1 MLPDKQRSPSLGAF
15 FVELK
20 LKQTIKTQ
28 IEEIDESKVK
38 TKMKFCVL
46 IQNHL
51 LTIMSKVNDIVSKY
65 AEKLKSFGISL
76 SAVEEAVEQKQMA
89 MAVLADGTEVY
100 SPDAEFGVG
109 SEIFVMDAEGNPT
122 PAPDGEHETAE
133 GKILVVVEGKI
144 TEVKDKPMEEE
155 PKVEIEIEEVE
166 QSSFDGVSREEFE
179 TTINKLIEGFEAKIN
194 ALNAEKQTLS
204 ATIEKMSKA
213 PATDSVKK
221 STPVAQ
227 KQNAVEPT
235 PFRAMDERSRAYQL
249 INSKK

>member
-1 MLPDKQRSPSLGAF
+1 
-15 FVELK
+15 
-20 LKQTIKTQ
+20 
-28 IEEIDESKVK
+28 
-38 TKMKFCVL
+38 MKICVL

-65 AEKLKSFGISL
+65 ADKLKSFGINL

-100 SPDAEFGVG
+100 SPDAEFGIG
-109 SEIFVMDAEGNPT
+109 SELFVMDAEGNPM

-133 GKILVVVEGKI
+133 GKILVVTEGKI
-144 TEVKDKPMEEE
+144 SEIKDKPMEDE
-155 PKVEIEIEEVE
+155 PSVEIEIQEVE

-179 TTINKLIEGFEAKIN
+179 TTISKLIEGFEAKIN

-227 KQNAVEPT
+227 KQSVNEV
-235 PFRAMDERSRAYQL
+235 PFKSMDARSRAYQI

>member
-1 MLPDKQRSPSLGAF
+1 M
-15 FVELK
+15 V
-20 LKQTIKTQ
+20 
-28 IEEIDESKVK
+28 
-38 TKMKFCVL
+38 
-46 IQNHL
+46 NHL

-89 MAVLADGTEVY
+89 MAILADGTEVY

-122 PAPDGEHETAE
+122 PAPNGEHETAE
-133 GKILVVVEGKI
+133 GKLLVVVEGKI
-144 TEVKDKPMEEE
+144 TEIKEKPQEEE

-166 QSSFDGVSREEFE
+166 QASFDGVSREEFE

-194 ALNAEKQTLS
+194 ALTAEKQELS

-213 PATDSVKK
+213 PATESVKK
-221 STPVAQ
+221 SNPVAQ

>member
-1 MLPDKQRSPSLGAF
+1 MRLLY
-15 FVELK
+15 
-20 LKQTIKTQ
+20 
-28 IEEIDESKVK
+28 KVIIN
-38 TKMKFCVL
+38 T
-46 IQNHL
+46 
-51 LTIMSKVNDIVSKY
+51 MSKVNEIVSKY
-65 AEKLKSFGISL
+65 AEKLKSFGVSL

-100 SPDAEFGVG
+100 SPDAEFGIG

-133 GKILVVVEGKI
+133 GKILVVTEGKI
-144 TEVKDKPMEEE
+144 SEVKDKPMEEE

-179 TTINKLIEGFEAKIN
+179 NTISKLIEGFEAKIN
-194 ALNAEKQTLS
+194 ELNAEKQNLS

-213 PATDSVKK
+213 PATESVKK
-221 STPVAQ
+221 VSPVAQ
-227 KQNAVEPT
+227 KQSAEPT
-235 PFRAMDERSRAYQL
+235 PFKAMDSRSRAYQI

>member
-1 MLPDKQRSPSLGAF
+1 M
-15 FVELK
+15 
-20 LKQTIKTQ
+20 
-28 IEEIDESKVK
+28 
-38 TKMKFCVL
+38 
-46 IQNHL
+46 N
-51 LTIMSKVNDIVSKY
+51 KVNEIVSKY
-65 AEKLKSFGISL
+65 AEKLKSFGINL

-155 PKVEIEIEEVE
+155 PSVEVEVE

-179 TTINKLIEGFEAKIN
+179 NTINKLIEGFEAKIN
-194 ALNAEKQTLS
+194 ALTAEKQELS
-204 ATIEKMSKA
+204 ATIEKLSKA
-213 PATDSVKK
+213 PATESVKK

-235 PFRAMDERSRAYQL
+235 PFRAMDSRSRAYQI
-249 INSKK
+249 INLKK

>member
-1 MLPDKQRSPSLGAF
+1 MRLLY
-15 FVELK
+15 
-20 LKQTIKTQ
+20 
-28 IEEIDESKVK
+28 KVIIN
-38 TKMKFCVL
+38 T
-46 IQNHL
+46 
-51 LTIMSKVNDIVSKY
+51 MSKVNEIVSKY
-65 AEKLKSFGISL
+65 AEKLKSFGVSL

-100 SPDAEFGVG
+100 SPDAEFGIG

-144 TEVKDKPMEEE
+144 SEVKEKPEEEE

-179 TTINKLIEGFEAKIN
+179 NTINKLIEGFEAKIN
-194 ALNAEKQTLS
+194 ELTAEKQNLS

-213 PATDSVKK
+213 PATESVKK
-221 STPVAQ
+221 ANPVAQ
-227 KQNAVEPT
+227 KQSASNEV
-235 PFRAMDERSRAYQL
+235 PFRAMDARSRAYQL

>member
-1 MLPDKQRSPSLGAF
+1 MRLLY
-15 FVELK
+15 
-20 LKQTIKTQ
+20 
-28 IEEIDESKVK
+28 KVIIN
-38 TKMKFCVL
+38 T
-46 IQNHL
+46 
-51 LTIMSKVNDIVSKY
+51 MSKVNEIVSKY
-65 AEKLKSFGISL
+65 AEKLKSFGVSL

-100 SPDAEFGVG
+100 SPDAEFGIG

-144 TEVKDKPMEEE
+144 SEVKEKPMEEE

-179 TTINKLIEGFEAKIN
+179 NTISKLIEGFEAKIN
-194 ALNAEKQTLS
+194 ELTAEKQNLS

-213 PATDSVKK
+213 PATESVKK
-221 STPVAQ
+221 ASPVAQ
-227 KQNAVEPT
+227 KQSANEV
-235 PFRAMDERSRAYQL
+235 PFRAMDARSRAYQL

>member
-1 MLPDKQRSPSLGAF
+1 MRLLY
-15 FVELK
+15 
-20 LKQTIKTQ
+20 
-28 IEEIDESKVK
+28 KVIIN
-38 TKMKFCVL
+38 T
-46 IQNHL
+46 
-51 LTIMSKVNDIVSKY
+51 MSKVNEIVSKY
-65 AEKLKSFGISL
+65 AEKLKSFGVSL

-100 SPDAEFGVG
+100 SPDAEFGIG
-109 SEIFVMDAEGNPT
+109 SEIFVMDAEGNPM

-144 TEVKDKPMEEE
+144 SEVKEKPMEEE

-179 TTINKLIEGFEAKIN
+179 NTISKLIEGFEAKIN
-194 ALNAEKQTLS
+194 ELTAEKQNLS

-213 PATDSVKK
+213 PATESVKK
-221 STPVAQ
+221 SNPVAQ
-227 KQNAVEPT
+227 KQSANEV
-235 PFRAMDERSRAYQL
+235 PFRAMDARSRAYQI

>member
-1 MLPDKQRSPSLGAF
+1 MRLLY
-15 FVELK
+15 
-20 LKQTIKTQ
+20 
-28 IEEIDESKVK
+28 KVIIN
-38 TKMKFCVL
+38 T
-46 IQNHL
+46 
-51 LTIMSKVNDIVSKY
+51 MSKVNEIVSKY
-65 AEKLKSFGISL
+65 AEKLKSFGVSL

-100 SPDAEFGVG
+100 SPDAEFGIG

-144 TEVKDKPMEEE
+144 SEVKDKPEEEE

-179 TTINKLIEGFEAKIN
+179 NTISKLIEGFEAKIN
-194 ALNAEKQTLS
+194 ELTAEKQNLS

-213 PATDSVKK
+213 PATESVKK
-221 STPVAQ
+221 SNPVAQ
-227 KQNAVEPT
+227 KQSANEV
-235 PFRAMDERSRAYQL
+235 PFRAMDARSRAYQI

>member
-1 MLPDKQRSPSLGAF
+1 M
-15 FVELK
+15 V
-20 LKQTIKTQ
+20 
-28 IEEIDESKVK
+28 
-38 TKMKFCVL
+38 
-46 IQNHL
+46 NHL

-133 GKILVVVEGKI
+133 GKLLVVVEGKI

-155 PKVEIEIEEVE
+155 PSVEVEVE

-194 ALNAEKQTLS
+194 ALTAEKQELS

-213 PATDSVKK
+213 PATESVKK

-227 KQNAVEPT
+227 KQTAVEPT
-235 PFRAMDERSRAYQL
+235 PFRSMDARSRAYQL

>member
-1 MLPDKQRSPSLGAF
+1 MRLLY
-15 FVELK
+15 
-20 LKQTIKTQ
+20 
-28 IEEIDESKVK
+28 KVIIN
-38 TKMKFCVL
+38 T
-46 IQNHL
+46 
-51 LTIMSKVNDIVSKY
+51 MSKVNEIVSKY
-65 AEKLKSFGISL
+65 AEKLKSFGVSL

-100 SPDAEFGVG
+100 SPDAEFGIG

-144 TEVKDKPMEEE
+144 SEVKEKPMEEE
-155 PKVEIEIEEVE
+155 PKVEVEIEEVE

-179 TTINKLIEGFEAKIN
+179 NTINKLIEGFEAKIN
-194 ALNAEKQTLS
+194 ALTAEKQELS

-213 PATDSVKK
+213 PATESVKK
-221 STPVAQ
+221 SNPVAQ
-227 KQNAVEPT
+227 KQSANEV
-235 PFRAMDERSRAYQL
+235 PFRAMDARSRAYQI

>member
-1 MLPDKQRSPSLGAF
+1 MRLL
-15 FVELK
+15 
-20 LKQTIKTQ
+20 IKVIINT
-28 IEEIDESKVK
+28 
-38 TKMKFCVL
+38 
-46 IQNHL
+46 
-51 LTIMSKVNDIVSKY
+51 MSKVNEIVSKY
-65 AEKLKSFGISL
+65 AEKLKSFGVSL

-100 SPDAEFGVG
+100 SPDAEFGIG

-144 TEVKDKPMEEE
+144 SEVKEKPMEEE

-179 TTINKLIEGFEAKIN
+179 NTISKLIEGFEAKIN
-194 ALNAEKQTLS
+194 ALNAEKQNLS

-213 PATDSVKK
+213 PATESVKK
-221 STPVAQ
+221 SNPVAQ
-227 KQNAVEPT
+227 RQSANEV
-235 PFRAMDERSRAYQL
+235 PFRAMDARSRAYQI

>member
-1 MLPDKQRSPSLGAF
+1 
-15 FVELK
+15 
-20 LKQTIKTQ
+20 
-28 IEEIDESKVK
+28 
-38 TKMKFCVL
+38 MKFCVL

-65 AEKLKSFGISL
+65 ADKLKSFGISL

-109 SEIFVMDAEGNPT
+109 SELFVMDAEGNPM

-133 GKILVVVEGKI
+133 GKMLVVVEGKI

-179 TTINKLIEGFEAKIN
+179 NTISKLIEGFEAKIN

-213 PATDSVKK
+213 PATESVKK
-221 STPVAQ
+221 TTPVAQ
-227 KQNAVEPT
+227 SKTSVNEV
-235 PFRAMDERSRAYQL
+235 PFKSMDARSRAYQI

>member
-1 MLPDKQRSPSLGAF
+1 MLRLNT
-15 FVELK
+15 K
-20 LKQTIKTQ
+20 LFI
-28 IEEIDESKVK
+28 
-38 TKMKFCVL
+38 
-46 IQNHL
+46 H
-51 LTIMSKVNDIVSKY
+51 IMSKVNDIVSKY
-65 AEKLKSFGISL
+65 ADKLKSFGISL
-76 SAVEEAVEQKQMA
+76 SAVEEATEQKQMA

-133 GKILVVVEGKI
+133 GKVLVVVEGKVS
-144 TEVKDKPMEEE
+144 EVKEKEEKPE
-155 PKVEIEIEEVE
+155 VEIEIEEVE

-179 TTINKLIEGFEAKIN
+179 NTINSLIEGFEAKIN
-194 ALNAEKQTLS
+194 ALTAEKQTLS

-221 STPVAQ
+221 STPVSQ
-227 KQNAVEPT
+227 KQSVVEPT
-235 PFRAMDERSRAYQL
+235 PFRAMDARSRAYQL

>member
-1 MLPDKQRSPSLGAF
+1 
-15 FVELK
+15 
-20 LKQTIKTQ
+20 
-28 IEEIDESKVK
+28 
-38 TKMKFCVL
+38 
-46 IQNHL
+46 
-51 LTIMSKVNDIVSKY
+51 MSKVNDIVSKY
-65 AEKLKSFGISL
+65 ADKLKSFGISL

-109 SEIFVMDAEGNPT
+109 SELFVMDAEGNPM

-133 GKILVVVEGKI
+133 GKMLVVVEGKI

-179 TTINKLIEGFEAKIN
+179 NTISKLIEGFEAKIN

-213 PATDSVKK
+213 PATESVKK
-221 STPVAQ
+221 TTPVAQ
-227 KQNAVEPT
+227 SKTSVNEV
-235 PFRAMDERSRAYQL
+235 PFKSMDARSRAYQI